1 MISAA
6 LLFHSFTSPLA
17 SMPKI
22 GAFAVSMK
30 VCSSLR
36 HTRHLQLRLLALRHV
51 LPHADHAQHV
61 PLTSLRV
68 VAFSSTSTRR

>member
-6 LLFHSFTSPLA
+6 LLFHSFTSPLE

-30 VCSSLR
+30 VCSSFA
-36 HTRHLQLRLLALRHV
+36 TRVISSSA
-51 LPHADHAQHV
+51 
-61 PLTSLRV
+61 SLRSV
-68 VAFSSTSTRR
+68 TS